1 MNEILEIREKY
12 DKLVSWTS
20 ELITERDNVY
30 KYILQYKNKCIKL
43 ENELKQSES
52 EYKSLIA
59 QNKEENV
66 LLLIFR

>member
-30 KYILQYKNKCIKL
+30 
-43 ENELKQSES
+43 
-52 EYKSLIA
+52 
-59 QNKEENV
+59 
-66 LLLIFR
+66 